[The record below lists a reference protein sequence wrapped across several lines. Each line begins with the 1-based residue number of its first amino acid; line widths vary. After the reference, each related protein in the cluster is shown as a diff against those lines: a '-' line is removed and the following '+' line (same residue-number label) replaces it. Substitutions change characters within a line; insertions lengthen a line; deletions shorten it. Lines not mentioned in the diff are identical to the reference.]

1 MAVSLIEPGKFCR
14 GPTGSTWT
22 KLPESWTFLE
32 GGQMSRAAI
41 RRIPDYSLYGEMPQ
55 DHTERLLHV
64 ETIEARSARYHWR
77 IDPHVHRSLHQL
89 LLVLRGHG
97 IARAETTVAHFQ
109 PPAMTI
115 VPAGTVHGFEFEPG
129 TLGFVVTLSEEPLRD
144 AARREPAVAALF
156 AAPVTLELADA
167 PGSVPLIRAVRT
179 LAHEHVQAAP
189 GRALALE
196 GWLAILL
203 ANALR
208 VSNTHTRPTDPLLP
222 RSRELVSRFRTLI
235 EAEFRSG
242 RPMADYARALH
253 VSETRLRNACLGAR
267 GQPPIQLLHAR
278 VLLEAKR
285 QLIYTALPVAEI
297 AYGLGFD
304 DPAYFT
310 RFFTR
315 RAGVCPRT
323 YRAQGPRP

>member
-1 MAVSLIEPGKFCR
+1 M
-14 GPTGSTWT
+14 T
-22 KLPESWTFLE
+22 
-32 GGQMSRAAI
+32 RAAI
-41 RRIPDYSLYGEMPQ
+41 RRIPDYSLYGETPQ
-55 DHTERLLHV
+55 DHAEHLLHV

-77 IDPHVHRSLHQL
+77 IDPHLHRSLHQL
-89 LLVLRGHG
+89 VLVLRGHG
-97 IARAETTVAHFQ
+97 IARAETAVAHFQ
-109 PPAMTI
+109 PPALMV

-129 TLGFVVTLSEEPLRD
+129 TLGFVVTLSEEPLREAD
-144 AARREPAVAALF
+144 RREPAVAQLF
-156 AAPVTLELADA
+156 AVPVTLELSDA
-167 PGSVPLIRAVRT
+167 PALVPLMRAVRA
-179 LAHEHVQAAP
+179 LAHEHAQAAP

-203 ANALR
+203 ASALR
-208 VSNTHTRPTDPLLP
+208 VSNSHAQPTDALLP
-222 RSRELVSRFRTLI
+222 QNRELVSRYRVLI
-235 EAEFRSG
+235 EAGFRSG
-242 RPMADYARALH
+242 RSMSDYARTLH
-253 VSETRLRNACLGAR
+253 VSEARLRNACLGAR

-323 YRAQGPRP
+323 YRARGPRP